1 MVLGNR
7 GLQQMYQQKAAQLV
21 QSIRNKYWDNTQQLF
36 ADTPAKKNYSQHANT
51 LAILTGIVEGQAA
64 QDLFK
69 RMMSFPNITRA
80 SIYFRYYVNQA
91 LAKVGLADE
100 YLQQLDVWR
109 DYLKLGMT
117 TWGEDSNIKATRSD
131 CHAWG
136 ASPNI
141 EFYRMLLGIDTA
153 AKGFAEVKIA
163 PHLGTLKEVSGS
175 IPHPYGTIKVS
186 YKLDKKGRLNA
197 NITLPEKLKGTFV
210 WKNTTKELKAGNN
223 TFIM

>member
-1 MVLGNR
+1 
-7 GLQQMYQQKAAQLV
+7 
-21 QSIRNKYWDNTQQLF
+21 
-36 ADTPAKKNYSQHANT
+36 
-51 LAILTGIVEGQAA
+51 
-64 QDLFK
+64 
-69 RMMSFPNITRA
+69 
-80 SIYFRYYVNQA
+80 
-91 LAKVGLADE
+91 
-100 YLQQLDVWR
+100 
-109 DYLKLGMT
+109 MT

-163 PHLGTLKEVSGS
+163 PHLGTLKEASGS
-175 IPHPYGTIKVS
+175 MPHPYGTIKVS

-197 NITLPEKLKGTFV
+197 SITLPERLKGTFV

-223 TFIM
+223 TFVIQ